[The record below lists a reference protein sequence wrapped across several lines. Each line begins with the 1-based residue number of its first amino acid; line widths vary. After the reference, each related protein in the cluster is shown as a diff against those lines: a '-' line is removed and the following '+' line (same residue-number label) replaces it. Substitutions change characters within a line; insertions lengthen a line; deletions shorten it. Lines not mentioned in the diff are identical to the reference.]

1 MRRISILV
9 FVMLVAVLAISCG
22 QKVQEPLTE
31 APFFASLEEAKQA
44 AADGRPILLDFYTDT

>member
-1 MRRISILV
+1 MRRVSILV

-22 QKVQEPLTE
+22 KKVQEPLTE

-44 AADGRPILLDFYTDT
+44 AKDGRPILLDFYTDW